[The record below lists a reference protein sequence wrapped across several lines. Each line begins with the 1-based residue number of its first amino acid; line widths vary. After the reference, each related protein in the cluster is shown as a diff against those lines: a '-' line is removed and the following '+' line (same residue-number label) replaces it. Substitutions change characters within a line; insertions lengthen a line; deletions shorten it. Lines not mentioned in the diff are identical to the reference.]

1 MLLHYNFPFGPVPE
15 SLFEGLLNRRRQMLN
30 MGWDDSPTMLERGP
44 QIFIADDVER
54 ATWRGR
60 QGFYTKRYI
69 ENVKGRLNGASNLK
83 IGSFDEVGVAESFTF
98 YDEYHGAPRFNI
110 VAHGSPGGGQIWF
123 DGIPYDAQKPIEI
136 ATAAKQ
142 ERDFSSIR
150 LLTCYGGEGGEES
163 LAFKISQHM
172 HIPVKAY
179 KGQVLSPSPT
189 VHPKHIQK
197 KGAVKAAVEI
207 ESREQ
212 GQHLGRTKQV
222 REIGGG
228 QFMANDEGSV
238 LVGAEFFDL

>member
-15 SLFEGLLNRRRQMLN
+15 SLFEGLLNQRRQMLN
-30 MGWDDSPTMLERGP
+30 MGLDDSPTMLERGP
-44 QIFIADDVER
+44 QIFIADNVER

-69 ENVKGRLNGASNLK
+69 ENVRSGFNGASNIK
-83 IGSFDEVGVAESFTF
+83 IGSFDEVGVTKSFTF

-110 VAHGSPGGGQIWF
+110 VAHGSPGGGRIWF

-172 HIPVKAY
+172 HTPVKAY
-179 KGQVLSPSPT
+179 KGKVLGSALRAN
-189 VHPKHIQK
+189 PKDIQE
-197 KGAVKAAVEI
+197 KGAVKAATALERTAEGMTLGRVKIVKEI
-207 ESREQ
+207 EN
-212 GQHLGRTKQV
+212 
-222 REIGGG
+222 G